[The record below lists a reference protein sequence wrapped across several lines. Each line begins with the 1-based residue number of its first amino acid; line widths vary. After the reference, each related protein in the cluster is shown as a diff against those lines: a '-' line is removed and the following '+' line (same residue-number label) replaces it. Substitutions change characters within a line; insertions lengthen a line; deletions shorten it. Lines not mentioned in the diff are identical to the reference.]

1 MSALVPSGS
10 NAVVPVP
17 TKGLEPETTQA
28 SEDALAPTG
37 AAGLAISPTEVA
49 VPAISP
55 AAAESPDEGDPF
67 PREAWATLTSHAA
80 GYLRLTLALLRDPAV
95 SKHRRAALLAAA
107 AYFASPIDLIPGI
120 VPVLGQIDDLAVAM
134 LAIRLALNA
143 LEPARRQQH
152 LAAAGLS
159 DETLREDLAA
169 AGRLGLWTARAGART
184 GIRVGRGALRVT
196 VRTGRAVADVALRG
210 GRAAARRAA
219 PKVDPATDAAGDAA
233 ASSAQGV
240 SDARPARTSA
250 AASRVAGATGRV
262 SGAAGRVT
270 DAGRGL
276 ATRIR
281 RRTDVEALA
290 AELEPHET
298 DPTDEPA
305 S

>member
-1 MSALVPSGS
+1 MVPSAS
-10 NAVVPVP
+10 NALVPVP
-17 TKGLEPETTQA
+17 TMTLEPAAVQV
-28 SEDALAPTG
+28 SELALAPTETVIP
-37 AAGLAISPTEVA
+37 AITPPEAA
-49 VPAISP
+49 VPAASP
-55 AAAESPDEGDPF
+55 ADGAEPQVEGDPF

-80 GYLRLTLALLRDPAV
+80 GYLRLTAALLRDPAV

-169 AGRLGLWTARAGART
+169 AGRLGAWTARAGART
-184 GIRVGRGALRVT
+184 GIRLGRRALRVT
-196 VRTGRAVADVALRG
+196 VRTGRAAADVALRG

-219 PKVDPATDAAGDAA
+219 PKVDQMSIVASDAA
-233 ASSAQGV
+233 AATAPGV
-240 SDARPARTSA
+240 SDVRPAGTSA
-250 AASRVAGATGRV
+250 GGSRMAGTAGRV

-270 DAGRGL
+270 EAGRGL
-276 ATRIR
+276 ATRFR
-281 RRTDVEALA
+281 HRTDVEALTA
-290 AELEPHET
+290 GLEPHET
-298 DPTDEPA
+298 DPTDAPA